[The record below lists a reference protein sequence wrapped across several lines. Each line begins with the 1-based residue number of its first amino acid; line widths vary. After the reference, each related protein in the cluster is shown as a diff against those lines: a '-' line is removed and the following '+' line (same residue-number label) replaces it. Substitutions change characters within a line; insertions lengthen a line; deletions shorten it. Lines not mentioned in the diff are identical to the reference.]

1 MIGLFGN
8 FLKVLIEKNDKLD
21 GITTLGF
28 KICNNNIIRGDIDE
42 RKKGSP

>member
-1 MIGLFGN
+1 MINLLGN

-28 KICNNNIIRGDIDE
+28 KICKNNIIRGDIDK

>member
-1 MIGLFGN
+1 LIG
-8 FLKVLIEKNDKLD
+8 KNDKLD

-28 KICNNNIIRGDIDE
+28 KICNNNIIRGDIDK